1 MASES
6 DLIKAMIPEGT
17 FEKVLA
23 RQKSVKKKPVKQEA
37 PVVQSFSNGGEVMP
51 LPLSGVSIS
60 KPSSYGE
67 LFTDI
72 DSTVR
77 GLGKGALSVGLGLPG
92 DLLALLGGAG
102 SFIGI
107 PGESFFRPEE
117 ERGFLPRLKRA
128 AGTVDRISSGIGSLA
143 LEEAAINRLLEN
155 EAGLS
160 DRDLALQI
168 EALRTGAFTGPLTP
182 AALGLKTAPKLVS
195 TLDKIEEAV
204 DVAKTEPTPEPIPTM
219 IPDPKVKPKPKTKI
233 KYNQKE
239 RRILE
244 GDGNTGGLL
253 RMLFADDD
261 TYVVDTFENYGVDAD
276 LGGPAKLPKGS
287 TLRFRDKIYNQTQES
302 LKDQP
307 EKMLVYR
314 HGEIGISAHA
324 GHPVSFTLAP
334 FRGTLPSQGIDKNVK
349 GVFLKD
355 DDFEVYEVDKKDILA
370 NFEGVVPRYS
380 SSGAGH
386 ERELLIYPDKVK
398 LYQPSFDDDVVQ
410 GVGSLDPVKEAA
422 QLAREERRQKK
433 IARQEA
439 AAFVPNE
446 AKNTLG
452 SSEIKAD
459 FVEQLGLGYGK
470 GGVPRLK
477 EFFEIADNIKYNFRS
492 GRLLFNPDSGL
503 GMSQANK
510 PRNSKSVLK
519 SFERLGVS
527 QNELKQT
534 GLLDYLN
541 KNKEV
546 TLSDLQNVFVV
557 NKPRLKM
564 VRINENDKFHMSDL
578 QRLTPNPKDGDVGV
592 GYISVDVVGH
602 AHFDEGQP
610 GLENI
615 LSKEGHYRGISTTT
629 VNTTGNPET
638 LNVPFP
644 NPMMHTRGV
653 TVQFDAGT
661 KNAEKFPNG
670 AQIIEEVQDD
680 YLGDFRMAE
689 NLSSAEERAKLQGK
703 ISELDEVIYKESDE
717 LMNILNDD
725 FLLNEIAQ
733 LTYRDG
739 MELGNKLGPNKTEM
753 PAEEYIAGNMRF
765 QFHEFNTRNA
775 FDDLQFNDLGE
786 PVYVDE
792 GGLSFGDMLKAQ
804 GVVTSP
810 TGTKIAPKQFIKNPT
825 ELNAEMIFQFADELE
840 SIRSGERRRDG
851 LTRDDLSTPLL
862 NVDISKLRL
871 LAEKVHE
878 RKRQTGILS
887 KADELAALGVIDSS
901 IKTKINE
908 LIPAYREKVNQF
920 KTEIAELEQSV
931 NNYNKI
937 TMDNTLR
944 NEAKIDNVNKAIK
957 NIEEKVPADSNEKV
971 RYLPRGKFG
980 MEDTVLLSREEAL
993 DRYADDRAF
1002 YENQLKE
1009 IRKRGDINNPEASDL
1024 TEKLGNKRKELAEY
1038 DSKFREDNP
1047 EITNFIE
1054 NKKITE
1060 TKEFK
1065 IDPVFKDQTG
1075 TAMYMLKQEVA
1086 VALEKGLSGV
1096 ILPNYID
1103 IATKASR
1110 GGDPADF
1117 KRTYDD
1123 AMKKLQKELEEYGFE
1138 VGTIDVPY
1146 IHHDEI
1152 IDSKPSMY
1160 IKFPEGLDNFEPEV
1174 KLAKGG
1180 LVEKQVV

>member
-23 RQKSVKKKPVKQEA
+23 RQKSVKKKPAKQEA

-51 LPLSGVSIS
+51 LPLSGVSIP

-92 DLLALLGGAG
+92 DLLALLSGAG

-128 AGTVDRISSGIGSLA
+128 AGTVDRISSGIGSLMF
-143 LEEAAINRLLEN
+143 EEAAINRLLEN

-168 EALRTGAFTGPLTP
+168 EALKTGAFTGPLTP
-182 AALGLKTAPKLVS
+182 AALGLKAAPKL
-195 TLDKIEEAV
+195 A
-204 DVAKTEPTPEPIPTM
+204 
-219 IPDPKVKPKPKTKI
+219 
-233 KYNQKE
+233 
-239 RRILE
+239 
-244 GDGNTGGLL
+244 
-253 RMLFADDD
+253 
-261 TYVVDTFENYGVDAD
+261 DTFVRDA
-276 LGGPAKLPKGS
+276 P
-287 TLRFRDKIYNQTQES
+287 
-302 LKDQP
+302 
-307 EKMLVYR
+307 
-314 HGEIGISAHA
+314 GI
-324 GHPVSFTLAP
+324 VEE
-334 FRGTLPSQGIDKNVK
+334 GI
-349 GVFLKD
+349 
-355 DDFEVYEVDKKDILA
+355 
-370 NFEGVVPRYS
+370 
-380 SSGAGH
+380 
-386 ERELLIYPDKVK
+386 
-398 LYQPSFDDDVVQ
+398 
-410 GVGSLDPVKEAA
+410 GSLDPVKEAA
-422 QLAREERRQKK
+422 QFAREEKK
-433 IARQEA
+433 QTKKARQEA
-439 AAFVPNE
+439 AAFVPDD

-452 SSEIKAD
+452 SSEVKAD
-459 FVEQLGLGYGK
+459 FVEQLGLGYGDD
-470 GGVPRLK
+470 GVPRLK

-510 PRNSKSVLK
+510 PRNSKSVLN

-546 TLSDLQNVFVV
+546 TLSDLQNVFNL

-564 VRINENDKFHMSDL
+564 VRINENNKFRMSDI

-610 GLENI
+610 GLDNL
-615 LSKEGHYRGISTTT
+615 LSKEAHYRGIET
-629 VNTTGNPET
+629 VD
-638 LNVPFP
+638 VPFP

-703 ISELDEVIYKESDE
+703 ISELDEVIYRESDE

-725 FLLNEIAQ
+725 FLLNEIAR

-739 MELGNKLGPNKTEM
+739 TELGNTLGPNKTEM

-775 FDDLQFNDLGE
+775 FDNLQFNDLGE

-825 ELNAEMIFQFADELE
+825 ELNAQMIFQFADELE

-878 RKRQTGILS
+878 RKRQTDILS

-944 NEAKIDNVNKAIK
+944 NEAKIDSVNNAIK

-1009 IRKRGDINNPEASDL
+1009 IRERGDINNPEASAL

-1096 ILPNYID
+1096 ILPNYTD
-1103 IATKASR
+1103 ITSAGR
-1110 GGDPADF
+1110 GGDPAHF

-1123 AMKKLQKELEEYGFE
+1123 AMKKLQEELKEYGFE

-1146 IHHDEI
+1146 IHQDEI

-1180 LVEKQVV
+1180 LVRKRVV